1 MGSLFRKPKSPVP
14 SWSIPGGNDEGK
26 LLAVIAALDQQGLH
40 EVEAVIRQIEA
51 EVESDRERWQVLAR
65 RLRDDP
71 WSCASV
77 GRAYQE
83 QFSGVPNSEIGNT
96 GLQWTSMDSARCPYC
111 GKRYPCTTKEFGME
125 FVSHISTES
134 DNWSRTTRSKYRCI
148 ACKKEVGVIR
158 EKLF

>member
-40 EVEAVIRQIEA
+40 EVEAVISQIEA

-71 WSCASV
+71 WS
-77 GRAYQE
+77 
-83 QFSGVPNSEIGNT
+83 
-96 GLQWTSMDSARCPYC
+96 
-111 GKRYPCTTKEFGME
+111 YPCTTKEFGME